1 MTTQGDAR
9 MVFEP
14 TIGHGDIVVG
24 DRDLERDDGLET
36 SVIISLFSN
45 RRADEE
51 DVLPDEDGSREGW
64 WADRADPD
72 ETNPDLIGSKLW
84 LLGRGKFV
92 TDLPARAEEFAKEG
106 LQWMIDDGV
115 ASEVQVSASRA
126 GTYELSIE
134 VRIVRPEAVTATFF
148 RYFYNWQ
155 NQIARSG

>member
-1 MTTQGDAR
+1 MSTQGDIR
-9 MVFEP
+9 LVFDP
-14 TIGHGDIVVG
+14 TVGHGDVVVA

-36 SVIISLFSN
+36 AVTISLFSN
-45 RRADEE
+45 RRADSE
-51 DVLPDEDGSREGW
+51 DVLPDADGSREGW
-64 WADRADPD
+64 WADRADPED
-72 ETNPDLIGSKLW
+72 TNPDYIGSKLW

-92 TDLPARAEEFAKEG
+92 TNLPARAEEFAGEA

-126 GTYELSIE
+126 STYELSIA